1 MKVHADA
8 EDPQSKG
15 RAYFEKFDVII
26 ATELDLDNLVT
37 LPLPL
42 RYGGFIFFFA
52 DCFFFIKKRLELI
65 PSLVPVAA
73 LSTLRR
79 LLACMAMCLQT

>member
-1 MKVHADA
+1 MKVHADV

-37 LPLPL
+37 LTLSL
-42 RYGGFIFFFA
+42 RYGGFIFFA
-52 DCFFFIKKRLELI
+52 DCFF
-65 PSLVPVAA
+65 
-73 LSTLRR
+73 
-79 LLACMAMCLQT
+79 